1 MRRLLL
7 AAVLAL
13 PLIAVAPLIVMAQ
26 DAPPTPPTPPAPGAP
41 PDATIGRP
49 AMTPEMRQAVQTM
62 RAACAADAARLCPD
76 AVAAAQSP
84 AEGQGGG
91 QRGRGGAMRCMM
103 QHAADVSP
111 PCAQAIGA
119 VRALRHA
126 DHG

>member
-7 AAVLAL
+7 VAVLAL
-13 PLIAVAPLIVMAQ
+13 TPLIAVAQ
-26 DAPPTPPTPPAPGAP
+26 DAPPAPPAPGARGAP
-41 PDATIGRP
+41 PDPTVGRP
-49 AMTPEMRQAVQTM
+49 AMTPEMRQAVQAM
-62 RAACAADAARLCPD
+62 RAACAADVAKLCPD

-84 AEGQGGG
+84 ADGQGGG
-91 QRGRGGAMRCMM
+91 SRRGGAMRCMM